1 MTLLVKDC
9 LVEPPSD
16 YLAIYSIFMI
26 SKTKFNMDI
35 LLLSE
40 KDTKDFYYK
49 YLLKKGL
56 FDYIDYILTEEE
68 KQEKGI
74 RLDNND
80 KNPPVI
86 KVKNLVFENQGRIL
100 DSIKNILDELIA

>member
-1 MTLLVKDC
+1 MTLLVRDS

-35 LLLSE
+35 LLLSD
-40 KDTKDFYYK
+40 KDAKDFYYK
-49 YLLKKGL
+49 YLVRKGL
-56 FDYIDYILTEEE
+56 FDYIDYILTEDE

-74 RLDNND
+74 KLSNN
-80 KNPPVI
+80 NESPPNI
-86 KVKNLVFENQGRIL
+86 KVKNLVFENELRILGRIKEY
-100 DSIKNILDELIA
+100 II